1 MFQRD
6 DRASTAAEGSTRK
19 DLMHELKRCSLEIL
33 RRREL
38 IESIPTFAPLTI
50 AATPLFEVALEIVC
64 QVTHSR
70 AVCAANDTRPWS
82 TGVNERCLEAVSRL
96 SGVRLHLPD
105 RRSADFFDF
114 WFGSDESGGPSE
126 RLLEPAPA
134 AIDPVHGDANSQ
146 LLADHLPD
154 DVLDASMALEVEL
167 LEQLFEEPADV
178 GGDMNITPEYV
189 HIANRVFDDTEMLI
203 ARFAAQLQSTG
214 RELLELLARIDP
226 HVREGEFVKP

>member
-1 MFQRD
+1 MIQSD

-19 DLMHELKRCSLEIL
+19 DLMHELMSCSLEIL

-50 AATPLFEVALEIVC
+50 AATPRFEVALKIAC
-64 QVTHSR
+64 QVNHSR
-70 AVCAANDTRPWS
+70 ALSLATTTRRSCAGINA
-82 TGVNERCLEAVSRL
+82 RCLEAVSRL

-154 DVLDASMALEVEL
+154 DVLNASISIETDL
-167 LEQLFEEPADV
+167 LEESFEEPADV
-178 GGDMNITPEYV
+178 GGEMNITPELVYV
-189 HIANRVFDDTEMLI
+189 ANRVFDDTETLI
-203 ARFAAQLQSTG
+203 ARGAAQ
-214 RELLELLARIDP
+214 
-226 HVREGEFVKP
+226 